1 MLVGGILRRE
11 FQHIYMKGY
20 AMTPGADL
28 KTPSGQTVPSAGE
41 QKGYIRHLRWWIC
54 GLLFMITTINY
65 LDRQSLAILRETIIK
80 DLHWSEADYGWINFS
95 FQTAYAIFMTV
106 AGRLIDLLG
115 VKLALGLAIG
125 LWSLA
130 VAGHAFA
137 RDTVHFCIARFCLGS
152 AEAANFPASIKAV
165 AQWFPQKERALATGI
180 FNSGSNVGIMLAP
193 LMLYLVVFV
202 HHWQIAFVV
211 VGAIGFIVLVCWW
224 MFFNTP
230 ESHARLSSQEYEQ
243 IKAGQPPTEKMV
255 KIHWTA
261 LLRCKQVWPFLI
273 GKFMTDPVW
282 WFYLYWLPPYLA
294 RERGM
299 TKATDFWVLVVPYLA
314 ADFGSIF
321 GGWFSSHLIGRGWR
335 VGSARYLAML
345 VCALCMPGAIY
356 AVYTSHFWTAIILI
370 SFATAGHQGWSAN
383 IFTTATDMFPARYAG
398 SVVGL
403 GGSTGA
409 LGGMFMT
416 LLVGM
421 TLQWFP
427 HAGYKMVFTWAG
439 LMHLSSLLIFLLI
452 AGRTMKQV
460 DLASVI
466 DMSQTHRGLLAG
478 GLLSVLVGLFLSGLI
493 YVNWDGLVK
502 AMNGK
507 TGPAGGLTAAIG
519 VAFIGIVLLYAA
531 LPKRG
536 ESIAA

>member
-1 MLVGGILRRE
+1 M
-11 FQHIYMKGY
+11 MKS
-20 AMTPGADL
+20 GADL
-28 KTPSGQTVPSAGE
+28 TTAPPVKSGTPPSRRGAT
-41 QKGYIRHLRWWIC
+41 IPHLRWWIC

-65 LDRQSLAILRETIIK
+65 LDRQSLAILRETIVK
-80 DLHWSEADYGWINFS
+80 ELHWSEADYGWINFS
-95 FQTAYAIFMTV
+95 FQTAYALFMTV

-130 VAGHAFA
+130 VAGHAMA
-137 RDTVHFCIARFCLGS
+137 SSTIHFCIARFCLGS

-165 AQWFPQKERALATGI
+165 AQWFPQKERALATGV

-193 LMLYLVVFV
+193 LMLYIVAWV
-202 HHWQIAFVV
+202 HHWQIAFVI
-211 VGAIGFIVLVCWW
+211 VGALGIVVLACWW
-224 MFFNTP
+224 LFFNPP
-230 ESHARLSSQEYEQ
+230 ETHPRLSDEEHEQ
-243 IKAGQPPTEKMV
+243 IKAGQPPTEAQT

-261 LLRCKQVWPFLI
+261 LLRCRQVWPFLI

-299 TKATDFWVLVVPYLA
+299 KSATDFWVLVVPYLA
-314 ADFGSIF
+314 ADIGSIF

-335 VGSARYLAML
+335 IGSARYLAMF

-427 HAGYKMVFTWAG
+427 NDGLGYKMVFTWAG
-439 LMHLSSLLIFLLI
+439 VMHLSSLAIFLLI

-460 DLASVI
+460 DLESTI
-466 DMSQTHRGLLAG
+466 DMTRTHQGLFAG
-478 GLLSVLVGLFLSGLI
+478 GATSVLAGLFLSALMI
-493 YVNWDGLVK
+493 VNWDTLVT
-502 AMNGK
+502 AMKGK

-519 VAFIGIVLLYAA
+519 VALIGIVLIYAS
-531 LPKRG
+531 LPRKT
-536 ESIAA
+536 ETA